1 MPEIFLIEDDP
12 TLSKNL
18 RLILEEEGYQVK
30 SFSTAEEVL
39 KDLSSH
45 LPDLVITDIKLP
57 GKSGLDILSWL
68 NSHAPDI
75 PVIIITAFATLDNAI
90 QALRLGARDYI
101 KKPFQP
107 EEILMAIKKVLS
119 WERLKEENVWLRQ
132 ELERR
137 DRFEELVGKSEAM
150 QEVYRKIEKVAL
162 ADIPVLITGES
173 GTGKELVARA
183 IHRRSK
189 RKNGRFIPVNCGA
202 IPETLMESEL
212 FGHEKGAFT
221 SAGERKK
228 GLLEVS
234 DGGTL
239 FLDEIGNLPL
249 PLQAKMLRF
258 LQDGEFFRVGG
269 TTPLKVNTR
278 IISATNRDLEE
289 EVKKGNF
296 REDLYYRVQGVSIH
310 LPPLRE
316 RKEDIP
322 LLVEHFRKKY
332 NREAGNRKKKFSREV
347 MDRFLSYPW
356 PGNVRELENVVR
368 ACLVL
373 SDTETIQVE
382 DLPPRL
388 RGETHKEKTSLT
400 LIEEREKSEREY
412 LIRILRE
419 TGGNISQASRI
430 AGISRRHFYK
440 KLRDY
445 GIEPEK
451 WRKR

>member
-18 RLILEEEGYQVK
+18 RLILEEEGYRVK
-30 SFSTAEEVL
+30 SFSAAEEVL
-39 KDLSSH
+39 RDLSSH

-137 DRFEELVGKSEAM
+137 DRFEELIGKSEAM

-332 NREAGNRKKKFSREV
+332 NREAGNRRKKFSREV

-388 RGETHKEKTSLT
+388 RGETHKKKTSLT

-419 TGGNISQASRI
+419 TGGNISRASRI

>member
-419 TGGNISQASRI
+419 TGGNISRASRI